1 MDFEKLT
8 IETARAFDARMK
20 NLKRVYPDHYYD
32 ELVKSGYIKLTE
44 TLNNKNWYEK
54 TFKANGYSFVSELE
68 KYMLSKAENDTKT
81 KEKEKLEIGKLKN
94 DYTLSKWQLKTFWWV
109 FSFGIIGG
117 VYAIISIIIALTGE
131 TTEQKIQRILESKLK
146 SHQETEQ
153 VSIAPSSK
161 KNVTMKK

>member
-1 MDFEKLT
+1 MEFEKLT
-8 IETARAFDARMK
+8 IESARAFDARMK

-32 ELVKSGYIKLTE
+32 ELEKSGYIKLTE
-44 TLNNKNWYEK
+44 TLNGKNWYEE

-68 KYMLSKAENDTKT
+68 KYMSSKTENDTKT
-81 KEKEKLEIGKLKN
+81 KEKEKLEIGKLRN

-117 VYAIISIIIALTGE
+117 VYAILSIISALTGE

-146 SHQETEQ
+146 AQSKIENT
-153 VSIAPSSK
+153 SIAPTSEQTETLK
-161 KNVTMKK
+161 E